1 MRQYFIAAFM
11 SAALFSNALPAQAD
25 PNYGGVNA
33 AIAAAAQHDNA
44 PGLQFAIERDGT
56 VVDLDAVGYA
66 DVGAKTK
73 VTSANIFA
81 LADCS
86 MPFTAMAI
94 MQLVDAGK
102 LELSTPAFPYL
113 GLRPAHDAD
122 ISQITIQQLLN
133 HSSGLPRSITD
144 ETAFTLAVAQKAAA
158 VNHLL
163 FRPGTRVAYSDAGYD
178 VLGAVIQKA
187 SGQDYQD
194 YVIAHIFTPAG
205 AADDVGYLGNMDLP
219 HMALGY
225 AHGQVA
231 ENARRGSSTPSGGW
245 AMSATDAARILAAY
259 DAGKLVSPASRK
271 AMLTPQN
278 VALGKNSLGGYYG
291 LGWDLV
297 AFENG
302 GYFYAKNG
310 DMAGFGAWFEHRTD
324 GTVFVVLRNSQ
335 TGMST
340 HPNGLAAVEAAF
352 DRVRRT

>member
-1 MRQYFIAAFM
+1 MRPFFLAAFSSVALVG
-11 SAALFSNALPAQAD
+11 SAVPAPAA
-25 PNYGGVNA
+25 PGYAGVNA
-33 AIAAAAQHDNA
+33 ALAAAAQRDNA
-44 PGLQFAIERDGT
+44 PGLQFAAERDGT

-73 VTSANIFA
+73 VTADNIFA

-86 MPFTAMAI
+86 MPITAMAV

-102 LELSTPAFPYL
+102 LTLSTPAFPFL
-113 GLRPAHDAD
+113 GLKPAHDPQV
-122 ISQITIQQLLN
+122 SQITIQELLN

-163 FRPGTRVAYSDAGYD
+163 FRPGTRVAYSNTGYD

-187 SGQDYQD
+187 SGHDYQD
-194 YVIAHIFTPAG
+194 YVIAHIFTPVGSAG
-205 AADDVGYLGNMDLP
+205 DVGYLGNMDLP

-225 AHGQVA
+225 AHGQVV
-231 ENARRGSSTPSGGW
+231 ENTRRGSSTPSGGW
-245 AMSATDAARILAAY
+245 AMSATDMVRILAAY
-259 DAGKLVSPASRK
+259 DAGKIVSPASRR

-278 VALGKNSLGGYYG
+278 VAFGKNALGGYYG

-297 AFENG
+297 GSQNG

-310 DMAGFGAWFEHRTD
+310 DMAGFGAWIEHRPD
-324 GTVFVVLRNSQ
+324 GTAFVVLRNSEIG
-335 TGMST
+335 TST
-340 HPNGLAAVEAAF
+340 HSSGLATVEAAL
-352 DRVRRT
+352 DRS